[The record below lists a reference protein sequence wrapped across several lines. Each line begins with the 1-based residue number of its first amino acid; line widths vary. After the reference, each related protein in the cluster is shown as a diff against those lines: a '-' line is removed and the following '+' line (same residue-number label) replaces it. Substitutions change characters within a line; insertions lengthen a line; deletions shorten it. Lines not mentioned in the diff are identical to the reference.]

1 MWKAGLTGCFKRLLR
16 LFGGVNCLPPVERS
30 ALKVSAR
37 LPQIFFAEGENG
49 ATKDTPLFIVNGAM
63 SAKPGKGKGTW
74 TLFRPLAQATESEVI
89 RSI

>member
-1 MWKAGLTGCFKRLLR
+1 MESRSNKGVLR
-16 LFGGVNCLPPVERS
+16 GWC

-37 LPQIFFAEGENG
+37 LPQIFFAEGEEG

-74 TLFRPLAQATESEVI
+74 TLFRPLAQAAAQAASAGAA
-89 RSI
+89 